1 MIVHLSFCKWG
12 CSQVIRKQGLISSK
26 TICRWGMFIKF
37 RLRTGDFQ
45 QKTPINAGFSLSGL
59 ITRVFIPKHPV
70 YLEIFSSP
78 SMIVALFQRGGPHAL
93 FNTQPCHYD
102 KTIQKSWVNGG
113 PTHCLTRNGS
123 GPPAITSLVRG
134 ESSRGMALT
143 NSLAAQHGDTTCRG
157 ERICYSLS
165 QGGISSIAMAKPKQ
179 LEPATPRLLNDA
191 RLGLAKFPFRPE
203 PPKTVCNSNKMSITW
218 RWAEIAIFMHEI
230 SIFFLLCDIH
240 DFPIYIYII
249 H

>member
-1 MIVHLSFCKWG
+1 MIAHLSFCKWG

-78 SMIVALFQRGGPHAL
+78 SMIVALFQRGALHAL

-102 KTIQKSWVNGG
+102 KTIQK
-113 PTHCLTRNGS
+113 P
-123 GPPAITSLVRG
+123 
-134 ESSRGMALT
+134 
-143 NSLAAQHGDTTCRG
+143 
-157 ERICYSLS
+157 
-165 QGGISSIAMAKPKQ
+165 
-179 LEPATPRLLNDA
+179 
-191 RLGLAKFPFRPE
+191 
-203 PPKTVCNSNKMSITW
+203 
-218 RWAEIAIFMHEI
+218 
-230 SIFFLLCDIH
+230 
-240 DFPIYIYII
+240 
-249 H
+249 